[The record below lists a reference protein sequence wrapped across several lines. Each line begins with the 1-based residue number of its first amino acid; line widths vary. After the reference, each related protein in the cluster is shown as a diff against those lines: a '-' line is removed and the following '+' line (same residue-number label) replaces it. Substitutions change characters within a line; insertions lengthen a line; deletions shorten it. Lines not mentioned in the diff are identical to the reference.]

1 MDNYFSIRDWLGY
14 YQGFYS
20 TKEKIENA
28 RKHFKE
34 IKQKNKLKDLYLDY
48 NKITKKIILKIMR
61 YLESFKKN
69 FF

>member
-48 NKITKKIILKIMR
+48 NKITKKN
-61 YLESFKKN
+61 YFKNNEIFRELQKN